1 MHKVVLN
8 YYIPS
13 HFLVLQNKQQPFGLC
28 SKYFLQTELL
38 NYSHTSECSRH
49 WLITAWCPKVVGLI
63 PVWDT
68 HVVSSFQL
76 GIFCDSDLLK
86 HMEAVSDNQMDYSW
100 ITQLYS
106 HSLQNHSIKPRV
118 SCKLTKDK
126 SNSQS
131 ITLTMHHKLQD
142 NRKTT
147 CLGNTGYR
155 DKLWNIPQGIHD
167 WHWQHDCW
175 YGICHSSF

>member
-1 MHKVVLN
+1 
-8 YYIPS
+8 
-13 HFLVLQNKQQPFGLC
+13 
-28 SKYFLQTELL
+28 
-38 NYSHTSECSRH
+38 
-49 WLITAWCPKVVGLI
+49 
-63 PVWDT
+63 
-68 HVVSSFQL
+68 
-76 GIFCDSDLLK
+76 
-86 HMEAVSDNQMDYSW
+86 MEAVSDNQMDYSW

-131 ITLTMHHKLQD
+131 IALTMHHKLQD

-167 WHWQHDCW
+167 WHWNMTAGMEFVIAVFEW
-175 YGICHSSF
+175 LPYGWAMCQQYAIVMAKQMEVHLKSENPCLLPPPNLITISGMCAWFLYAKKTLHPSLNA